1 MPKLPR
7 ISGKEIIRALE
18 ILGFI
23 QVRQRGSHVIM
34 TKETSHGKKGCTVP
48 LHDIVAVGTL
58 SGILRQADVD
68 SEEFKKSL

>member
-1 MPKLPR
+1 
-7 ISGKEIIRALE
+7 
-18 ILGFI
+18 
-23 QVRQRGSHVIM
+23 M
-34 TKETSHGKKGCTVP
+34 TKETPHGKKGCTVP